1 MTVKDVYRS
10 LVKEFGTTNHPFNI
24 ARQLGITVLSNDLG
38 TNNKLYHTLEINNE
52 IYLYNTHK

>member
-10 LVKEFGTTNHPFNI
+10 LVKEFGTTNPFNI
-24 ARQLGITVLSNDLG
+24 ARQLRITVLSNDLG